1 MVKEE
6 QMKKE
11 IESIDTKNTDEEI
24 VIKGSKTYLFFKR
37 VLDIV
42 VSFISIVFLMA
53 TLIFPII
60 SLLVLIST
68 HGQVIFKDERM
79 GLNKKKIR
87 IYKFQTMFSD
97 AETNLDKYLDENQKK
112 KWQKERKLD
121 DDPRVTKLGKFLR
134 KTSLDELPQLFN
146 ILKGEMSFIGPRPW
160 IVDYAKYFTR
170 HQMRRLEVLP
180 GITGLAQC
188 SGRNNLGIIERIDID
203 VEYVENMSLF
213 LDVYIVL
220 KTIKSVLKKEGFSN
234 SKLAIHDELNI
245 LKNQSR
251 SPNRKKNKNSV
262 ISNVRSKVYI

>member
-1 MVKEE
+1 MIKEE

-11 IESIDTKNTDEEI
+11 IESIDTKNTDEKI
-24 VIKGSKTYLFFKR
+24 VIKGSRTYLFFKR

-146 ILKGEMSFIGPRPW
+146 ILGGSLSLVGPRPITKQELESNFTEYEQNQLMKVKPGLTGYW
-160 IVDYAKYFTR
+160 QVKDRSLATYESGERQKEELYYLPRRGLWFDFKIILLTIPAIFKGKGAK
-170 HQMRRLEVLP
+170 
-180 GITGLAQC
+180 
-188 SGRNNLGIIERIDID
+188 
-203 VEYVENMSLF
+203 
-213 LDVYIVL
+213 
-220 KTIKSVLKKEGFSN
+220 
-234 SKLAIHDELNI
+234 
-245 LKNQSR
+245 
-251 SPNRKKNKNSV
+251 
-262 ISNVRSKVYI
+262 

>member
-6 QMKKE
+6 QMTKE
-11 IESIDTKNTDEEI
+11 IESTNTKNTNEEI

-37 VLDIV
+37 VLDII
-42 VSFISIVFLMA
+42 VSFISIVFLMT

-68 HGQVIFKDERM
+68 RGQVIFKDERM

-146 ILKGEMSFIGPRPW
+146 ILGGSLSLVGPRP
-160 IVDYAKYFTR
+160 ITKQELENNFTEYEQEQLMKVKPGLTGYWQVKDR
-170 HQMRRLEVLP
+170 SLATYESGERQKEELYYLPRR
-180 GITGLAQC
+180 GFWF
-188 SGRNNLGIIERIDID
+188 D
-203 VEYVENMSLF
+203 VK
-213 LDVYIVL
+213 IVL
-220 KTIKSVLKKEGFSN
+220 LTIP
-234 SKLAIHDELNI
+234 AIF
-245 LKNQSR
+245 KG
-251 SPNRKKNKNSV
+251 KGAK
-262 ISNVRSKVYI
+262 

>member
-6 QMKKE
+6 QMKKK

-24 VIKGSKTYLFFKR
+24 VIKGNKSYLFFKI

-42 VSFISIVFLMA
+42 VSFISIVFLMV

-60 SLLVLIST
+60 SVLVLIST
-68 HGQVIFKDERM
+68 RGKVIFKDERM
-79 GLNKKKIR
+79 GLNKKKIS

-146 ILKGEMSFIGPRPW
+146 ILGGSLSLVGPRPITKQELESNFTEYEQNQLMKVKPGLTGYW
-160 IVDYAKYFTR
+160 QVKDRSLATYESGERQKEELYYLPRRGLWFDFKIILLTIPAIFKGKGAK
-170 HQMRRLEVLP
+170 
-180 GITGLAQC
+180 
-188 SGRNNLGIIERIDID
+188 
-203 VEYVENMSLF
+203 
-213 LDVYIVL
+213 
-220 KTIKSVLKKEGFSN
+220 
-234 SKLAIHDELNI
+234 
-245 LKNQSR
+245 
-251 SPNRKKNKNSV
+251 
-262 ISNVRSKVYI
+262 

>member
-42 VSFISIVFLMA
+42 VSFMSIVFLMA

-146 ILKGEMSFIGPRPW
+146 ILGGSLSLVGPRP
-160 IVDYAKYFTR
+160 ITKQELESNFTEYEQNQLMKVKPGLTGYWQVKDR
-170 HQMRRLEVLP
+170 SLATYESGERQKEELYYLPRR
-180 GITGLAQC
+180 GFWF
-188 SGRNNLGIIERIDID
+188 D
-203 VEYVENMSLF
+203 VK
-213 LDVYIVL
+213 IVL
-220 KTIKSVLKKEGFSN
+220 LTIP
-234 SKLAIHDELNI
+234 AIF
-245 LKNQSR
+245 KG
-251 SPNRKKNKNSV
+251 KGAK
-262 ISNVRSKVYI
+262 

>member
-1 MVKEE
+1 MIKEE

-146 ILKGEMSFIGPRPW
+146 ILGGSLSLVGPRP
-160 IVDYAKYFTR
+160 ITKQELESNFTEYEQNQLMKVKPGLTGYWQVKDR
-170 HQMRRLEVLP
+170 SLATYESGKRQKEELYYLPRR
-180 GITGLAQC
+180 GFWF
-188 SGRNNLGIIERIDID
+188 D
-203 VEYVENMSLF
+203 VK
-213 LDVYIVL
+213 IVL
-220 KTIKSVLKKEGFSN
+220 LTIP
-234 SKLAIHDELNI
+234 AIF
-245 LKNQSR
+245 KG
-251 SPNRKKNKNSV
+251 KGAK
-262 ISNVRSKVYI
+262 

>member
-6 QMKKE
+6 QMTKE
-11 IESIDTKNTDEEI
+11 IESTNTKNTNEEI

-37 VLDIV
+37 VLDII
-42 VSFISIVFLMA
+42 VSFISIVFLMT

-146 ILKGEMSFIGPRPW
+146 ILGGSLSLVGPRPITKQELENNFTEYEQEQLMKVKPGLTGYW
-160 IVDYAKYFTR
+160 QVKDRSLATYESGERQKEELYYLPRRGFWFDVKIILLTIPAIFKGKGAK
-170 HQMRRLEVLP
+170 
-180 GITGLAQC
+180 
-188 SGRNNLGIIERIDID
+188 
-203 VEYVENMSLF
+203 
-213 LDVYIVL
+213 
-220 KTIKSVLKKEGFSN
+220 
-234 SKLAIHDELNI
+234 
-245 LKNQSR
+245 
-251 SPNRKKNKNSV
+251 
-262 ISNVRSKVYI
+262 

>member
-11 IESIDTKNTDEEI
+11 IGSIDTKNADEEI
-24 VIKGSKTYLFFKR
+24 VIKGNKSYLFFKR

-42 VSFISIVFLMA
+42 LSIVFLMV

-60 SLLVLIST
+60 SILVLIST
-68 HGQVIFKDERM
+68 RGKVIFKDERM
-79 GLNKKKIR
+79 GLDKKKIS

-146 ILKGEMSFIGPRPW
+146 ILGGSLSLVGPRPITKQELENNFTEYEQNQLMKVKPGLTGYW
-160 IVDYAKYFTR
+160 QVKDRSLATYESGERQKEELYYLPRRGLWFDIKIILLTIPAIFKGKGAK
-170 HQMRRLEVLP
+170 
-180 GITGLAQC
+180 
-188 SGRNNLGIIERIDID
+188 
-203 VEYVENMSLF
+203 
-213 LDVYIVL
+213 
-220 KTIKSVLKKEGFSN
+220 
-234 SKLAIHDELNI
+234 
-245 LKNQSR
+245 
-251 SPNRKKNKNSV
+251 
-262 ISNVRSKVYI
+262 

>member
-11 IESIDTKNTDEEI
+11 IESIDTKNTDEKI
-24 VIKGSKTYLFFKR
+24 VIKGNITYLFFKR

-42 VSFISIVFLMA
+42 VSFICIVFLII
-53 TLIFPII
+53 TLVFPII
-60 SLLVLIST
+60 SVLVLIST
-68 HGQVIFKDERM
+68 RGQVIFKDERM

-146 ILKGEMSFIGPRPW
+146 ILGGSLSLVGPRPITKQELESNFTEYEQNQLMKVKPGLTGYW
-160 IVDYAKYFTR
+160 QVKDRSLATYESGERQKEELYYLPRRGLCFDIKIILLTIPAIFKGKGAK
-170 HQMRRLEVLP
+170 
-180 GITGLAQC
+180 
-188 SGRNNLGIIERIDID
+188 
-203 VEYVENMSLF
+203 
-213 LDVYIVL
+213 
-220 KTIKSVLKKEGFSN
+220 
-234 SKLAIHDELNI
+234 
-245 LKNQSR
+245 
-251 SPNRKKNKNSV
+251 
-262 ISNVRSKVYI
+262 

>member
-11 IESIDTKNTDEEI
+11 IESIDTENTDEEI
-24 VIKGSKTYLFFKR
+24 VIKGNKSYLFFKR

-42 VSFISIVFLMA
+42 FSFISIVFLMV

-60 SLLVLIST
+60 SVLVLIST
-68 HGQVIFKDERM
+68 RGKVIFKDERM
-79 GLNKKKIR
+79 GLNKKKIS

-146 ILKGEMSFIGPRPW
+146 IFGGSLSLVGPRPITKQELESNFTEYEQNQLMKVKPGLTGYW
-160 IVDYAKYFTR
+160 QVKNRSLATYESGERQKEELYYLPRRGLWFDIKIILLTIPAIFKGKGAK
-170 HQMRRLEVLP
+170 
-180 GITGLAQC
+180 
-188 SGRNNLGIIERIDID
+188 
-203 VEYVENMSLF
+203 
-213 LDVYIVL
+213 
-220 KTIKSVLKKEGFSN
+220 
-234 SKLAIHDELNI
+234 
-245 LKNQSR
+245 
-251 SPNRKKNKNSV
+251 
-262 ISNVRSKVYI
+262 

>member
-6 QMKKE
+6 QMNKK

-24 VIKGSKTYLFFKR
+24 VIKGNKSYLFFKR

-42 VSFISIVFLMA
+42 VSFISIVFLMV

-60 SLLVLIST
+60 SVLVLIST
-68 HGQVIFKDERM
+68 RGKVIFKDERM
-79 GLNKKKIR
+79 GLNKKKIS

-146 ILKGEMSFIGPRPW
+146 ILGGSLSLVGPRPITKQELESNFTEYEQNQLMKVKPGLTGYW
-160 IVDYAKYFTR
+160 QVKDRSLATYESGERQKEELYYLPRRGLWFDFKIILLTIPAIFKGKGAK
-170 HQMRRLEVLP
+170 
-180 GITGLAQC
+180 
-188 SGRNNLGIIERIDID
+188 
-203 VEYVENMSLF
+203 
-213 LDVYIVL
+213 
-220 KTIKSVLKKEGFSN
+220 
-234 SKLAIHDELNI
+234 
-245 LKNQSR
+245 
-251 SPNRKKNKNSV
+251 
-262 ISNVRSKVYI
+262 

>member
-11 IESIDTKNTDEEI
+11 IESIDTKNTDEKI

-68 HGQVIFKDERM
+68 RGQVIFKDERM

-146 ILKGEMSFIGPRPW
+146 ILGGSLSLVGPRPITKQELESNFTEYEQNQLMKVKPGLTGYW
-160 IVDYAKYFTR
+160 QVKDRSLATYESGERQKEELYYLPRRGLWFDFKIILLTIPAIFKGKGAK
-170 HQMRRLEVLP
+170 
-180 GITGLAQC
+180 
-188 SGRNNLGIIERIDID
+188 
-203 VEYVENMSLF
+203 
-213 LDVYIVL
+213 
-220 KTIKSVLKKEGFSN
+220 
-234 SKLAIHDELNI
+234 
-245 LKNQSR
+245 
-251 SPNRKKNKNSV
+251 
-262 ISNVRSKVYI
+262 

>member
-6 QMKKE
+6 QMTKE
-11 IESIDTKNTDEEI
+11 IESTNTKNTNEEI

-37 VLDIV
+37 VLDII
-42 VSFISIVFLMA
+42 VSFISIVFLMT

-60 SLLVLIST
+60 SLLVFIST

-146 ILKGEMSFIGPRPW
+146 ILGGSLSLVGPRPITKQELENNFTEYEQEQLMKVKPGLTGYW
-160 IVDYAKYFTR
+160 QVKDRSLATYESGERQKEELYYLPRRGFWFDVKIILLTIPAIFKGKGAK
-170 HQMRRLEVLP
+170 
-180 GITGLAQC
+180 
-188 SGRNNLGIIERIDID
+188 
-203 VEYVENMSLF
+203 
-213 LDVYIVL
+213 
-220 KTIKSVLKKEGFSN
+220 
-234 SKLAIHDELNI
+234 
-245 LKNQSR
+245 
-251 SPNRKKNKNSV
+251 
-262 ISNVRSKVYI
+262 

>member
-6 QMKKE
+6 QMKKD

-24 VIKGSKTYLFFKR
+24 VIKGNKSYLFFKR

-42 VSFISIVFLMA
+42 VSFISIVFLMV

-60 SLLVLIST
+60 SVLVLIST
-68 HGQVIFKDERM
+68 RGKVIFRDERM
-79 GLNKKKIR
+79 GLNKKKIS

-146 ILKGEMSFIGPRPW
+146 ILGGNLSLVGPRPITKQELESNFTEYEQNQLMKVKPGLTGYW
-160 IVDYAKYFTR
+160 QVKDRSLATYESGERQKEELYYLPRRGLWFDIKIILLTIPAIFKGKGAK
-170 HQMRRLEVLP
+170 
-180 GITGLAQC
+180 
-188 SGRNNLGIIERIDID
+188 
-203 VEYVENMSLF
+203 
-213 LDVYIVL
+213 
-220 KTIKSVLKKEGFSN
+220 
-234 SKLAIHDELNI
+234 
-245 LKNQSR
+245 
-251 SPNRKKNKNSV
+251 
-262 ISNVRSKVYI
+262 

>member
-11 IESIDTKNTDEEI
+11 IESIDTENTDEEI
-24 VIKGSKTYLFFKR
+24 NKSYLFFKR

-42 VSFISIVFLMA
+42 FSFISIVFLMV

-60 SLLVLIST
+60 SVLVLIST
-68 HGQVIFKDERM
+68 RGKVIFKDERM
-79 GLNKKKIR
+79 GLNKKKIS

-146 ILKGEMSFIGPRPW
+146 ILGGSLSLVGPRPITKQELESNFTEYEQNQLMKVKPGLTGYW
-160 IVDYAKYFTR
+160 QVKDRSLATYESGERQKEELYYLPRRGLWFDIKIILLTIPAIFKGKGAK
-170 HQMRRLEVLP
+170 
-180 GITGLAQC
+180 
-188 SGRNNLGIIERIDID
+188 
-203 VEYVENMSLF
+203 
-213 LDVYIVL
+213 
-220 KTIKSVLKKEGFSN
+220 
-234 SKLAIHDELNI
+234 
-245 LKNQSR
+245 
-251 SPNRKKNKNSV
+251 
-262 ISNVRSKVYI
+262 

>member
-146 ILKGEMSFIGPRPW
+146 ILGGSLSLVGPRP
-160 IVDYAKYFTR
+160 ITKQELESNFTEYEQNQLMKVKPGLTGYWQVKDR
-170 HQMRRLEVLP
+170 SLATYESGERQNEELYYLPRR
-180 GITGLAQC
+180 GFWF
-188 SGRNNLGIIERIDID
+188 D
-203 VEYVENMSLF
+203 VK
-213 LDVYIVL
+213 IVL
-220 KTIKSVLKKEGFSN
+220 LTIP
-234 SKLAIHDELNI
+234 AIF
-245 LKNQSR
+245 KG
-251 SPNRKKNKNSV
+251 KGAK
-262 ISNVRSKVYI
+262 

>member
-11 IESIDTKNTDEEI
+11 IESIDTENTDEEI
-24 VIKGSKTYLFFKR
+24 VIKGNKSYLFFKR

-42 VSFISIVFLMA
+42 FSFISIVFLMV

-60 SLLVLIST
+60 SVLVLIST
-68 HGQVIFKDERM
+68 RGKVIFKDERM
-79 GLNKKKIR
+79 GLNKKKIS

-146 ILKGEMSFIGPRPW
+146 ILGGSLSLVGPRPITKQELESNFTEYEQNQLMKVKPGLTGYW
-160 IVDYAKYFTR
+160 QVKDRSLATYESGERQKEELYYLPRRGLWFDIKIILLTIPAIFKGKGAK
-170 HQMRRLEVLP
+170 
-180 GITGLAQC
+180 
-188 SGRNNLGIIERIDID
+188 
-203 VEYVENMSLF
+203 
-213 LDVYIVL
+213 
-220 KTIKSVLKKEGFSN
+220 
-234 SKLAIHDELNI
+234 
-245 LKNQSR
+245 
-251 SPNRKKNKNSV
+251 
-262 ISNVRSKVYI
+262 

>member
-11 IESIDTKNTDEEI
+11 IGSIDTKNADEEI
-24 VIKGSKTYLFFKR
+24 VIKGNKSYLFFKR

-42 VSFISIVFLMA
+42 FSFISIVFLMV

-60 SLLVLIST
+60 SILVLIST
-68 HGQVIFKDERM
+68 RGKVIFKDERM
-79 GLNKKKIR
+79 GLDKKKIS

-146 ILKGEMSFIGPRPW
+146 ILGGSLSLVGPRPITKQELENNFTEYEQNQLMKVKPGLTGYW
-160 IVDYAKYFTR
+160 QVKDRSLATYESGERQKEELYYLPRRGLWFDIKIILLTIPAIFKGKGAK
-170 HQMRRLEVLP
+170 
-180 GITGLAQC
+180 
-188 SGRNNLGIIERIDID
+188 
-203 VEYVENMSLF
+203 
-213 LDVYIVL
+213 
-220 KTIKSVLKKEGFSN
+220 
-234 SKLAIHDELNI
+234 
-245 LKNQSR
+245 
-251 SPNRKKNKNSV
+251 
-262 ISNVRSKVYI
+262 

>member
-146 ILKGEMSFIGPRPW
+146 ILGGSLSLVGPRP
-160 IVDYAKYFTR
+160 ITKQELESNFTEYEQNQLMKVKPGLTCYWQVKDR
-170 HQMRRLEVLP
+170 SLATYESGERQKEELYYLPRR
-180 GITGLAQC
+180 GFWF
-188 SGRNNLGIIERIDID
+188 D
-203 VEYVENMSLF
+203 VK
-213 LDVYIVL
+213 IVL
-220 KTIKSVLKKEGFSN
+220 LTIP
-234 SKLAIHDELNI
+234 AIF
-245 LKNQSR
+245 KG
-251 SPNRKKNKNSV
+251 KGAK
-262 ISNVRSKVYI
+262 

>member
-6 QMKKE
+6 QMKKD

-24 VIKGSKTYLFFKR
+24 VIKGNKSYLFFKR

-42 VSFISIVFLMA
+42 VSFISIVFLMV

-60 SLLVLIST
+60 SVLVLIST
-68 HGQVIFKDERM
+68 RGKVIFKDERM
-79 GLNKKKIR
+79 GLNKKKIS

-146 ILKGEMSFIGPRPW
+146 ILGGSLSLVGPRPITKQELESNFTEYEQNQLMKVKPGLTGYW
-160 IVDYAKYFTR
+160 QVKDRSLATYESGERQKEELYYLPRRGLWFDIKIILLTIPAIFKGKGAK
-170 HQMRRLEVLP
+170 
-180 GITGLAQC
+180 
-188 SGRNNLGIIERIDID
+188 
-203 VEYVENMSLF
+203 
-213 LDVYIVL
+213 
-220 KTIKSVLKKEGFSN
+220 
-234 SKLAIHDELNI
+234 
-245 LKNQSR
+245 
-251 SPNRKKNKNSV
+251 
-262 ISNVRSKVYI
+262 

>member
-24 VIKGSKTYLFFKR
+24 VIKGNKSYLFFKR

-42 VSFISIVFLMA
+42 VSFMSIVFLMV

-60 SLLVLIST
+60 SVLVLIST
-68 HGQVIFKDERM
+68 RGKVIFKDERM
-79 GLNKKKIR
+79 GLNKKKIS

-146 ILKGEMSFIGPRPW
+146 ILGGSLSLVGPRPITKQELENNFTEYEQNQLMKVKPGLTGYW
-160 IVDYAKYFTR
+160 QVKDRSLATYESGERQKEELYYLPRRGLWFDFKIILLTIPAIFKGKGAK
-170 HQMRRLEVLP
+170 
-180 GITGLAQC
+180 
-188 SGRNNLGIIERIDID
+188 
-203 VEYVENMSLF
+203 
-213 LDVYIVL
+213 
-220 KTIKSVLKKEGFSN
+220 
-234 SKLAIHDELNI
+234 
-245 LKNQSR
+245 
-251 SPNRKKNKNSV
+251 
-262 ISNVRSKVYI
+262 

>member
-6 QMKKE
+6 QMKKD

-24 VIKGSKTYLFFKR
+24 VIKGNKSYLFFKR

-42 VSFISIVFLMA
+42 VSFISIVFLMV

-60 SLLVLIST
+60 SVLVLIST
-68 HGQVIFKDERM
+68 RGTVIFKDERM
-79 GLNKKKIR
+79 GLNKKKIS

-146 ILKGEMSFIGPRPW
+146 ILGGSLSLVGPRPITKQELESNFTEYEQNQLMKVKPGLTGYW
-160 IVDYAKYFTR
+160 QVKDRSLATYESGERQKEELYYLPRRGLWFDIKIILLTIPAIFKGKGAK
-170 HQMRRLEVLP
+170 
-180 GITGLAQC
+180 
-188 SGRNNLGIIERIDID
+188 
-203 VEYVENMSLF
+203 
-213 LDVYIVL
+213 
-220 KTIKSVLKKEGFSN
+220 
-234 SKLAIHDELNI
+234 
-245 LKNQSR
+245 
-251 SPNRKKNKNSV
+251 
-262 ISNVRSKVYI
+262 

>member
-146 ILKGEMSFIGPRPW
+146 ILGGNLSLVGPRP
-160 IVDYAKYFTR
+160 ITKQELESNFTEYEQNQLMKVKPGLTGYWQVKDR
-170 HQMRRLEVLP
+170 SLATYESGERQKEELYYLPRR
-180 GITGLAQC
+180 GFWF
-188 SGRNNLGIIERIDID
+188 D
-203 VEYVENMSLF
+203 VK
-213 LDVYIVL
+213 IVL
-220 KTIKSVLKKEGFSN
+220 LTIP
-234 SKLAIHDELNI
+234 AIF
-245 LKNQSR
+245 KG
-251 SPNRKKNKNSV
+251 KGAK
-262 ISNVRSKVYI
+262 

>member
-6 QMKKE
+6 QMTKE
-11 IESIDTKNTDEEI
+11 IESTNTKNTNEEI

-37 VLDIV
+37 VLDII
-42 VSFISIVFLMA
+42 VSFISIVFLMT

-146 ILKGEMSFIGPRPW
+146 ILGGSLSLVGPRPITKQELENNFTEYEQEQLMKVKPGLTGYW
-160 IVDYAKYFTR
+160 QVKDRSLATYESGERQKEELYYLPRRGFWFDVKIILLTIPAIFKGKVAK
-170 HQMRRLEVLP
+170 
-180 GITGLAQC
+180 
-188 SGRNNLGIIERIDID
+188 
-203 VEYVENMSLF
+203 
-213 LDVYIVL
+213 
-220 KTIKSVLKKEGFSN
+220 
-234 SKLAIHDELNI
+234 
-245 LKNQSR
+245 
-251 SPNRKKNKNSV
+251 
-262 ISNVRSKVYI
+262 

>member
-112 KWQKERKLD
+112 KWQKERTLD

-146 ILKGEMSFIGPRPW
+146 ILGGSLSLVGPRP
-160 IVDYAKYFTR
+160 ITKQELESNFTEYEQNQLMKVKPGLTGYWQVKDR
-170 HQMRRLEVLP
+170 SLATYESGERQKEELYYLPRR
-180 GITGLAQC
+180 GFWF
-188 SGRNNLGIIERIDID
+188 D
-203 VEYVENMSLF
+203 VK
-213 LDVYIVL
+213 IVL
-220 KTIKSVLKKEGFSN
+220 LTIP
-234 SKLAIHDELNI
+234 AIF
-245 LKNQSR
+245 KG
-251 SPNRKKNKNSV
+251 KGAK
-262 ISNVRSKVYI
+262 

>member
-6 QMKKE
+6 QMKKD

-24 VIKGSKTYLFFKR
+24 VIKGNKSYLFFKR

-42 VSFISIVFLMA
+42 VSFISIVFLMV

-60 SLLVLIST
+60 SVLVLIST
-68 HGQVIFKDERM
+68 RGKVIFKDERM
-79 GLNKKKIR
+79 GLNKKKIS

-146 ILKGEMSFIGPRPW
+146 ILGGSLSLVGPRPITKQELEGNFTEYEQNQLMKVKPGLTGYW
-160 IVDYAKYFTR
+160 QVKDRSLATYESGERQKEELYYLPRRGLWFDIKIILLTIPAIFKGKGAK
-170 HQMRRLEVLP
+170 
-180 GITGLAQC
+180 
-188 SGRNNLGIIERIDID
+188 
-203 VEYVENMSLF
+203 
-213 LDVYIVL
+213 
-220 KTIKSVLKKEGFSN
+220 
-234 SKLAIHDELNI
+234 
-245 LKNQSR
+245 
-251 SPNRKKNKNSV
+251 
-262 ISNVRSKVYI
+262 

>member
-11 IESIDTKNTDEEI
+11 IESIDTENTDEEI
-24 VIKGSKTYLFFKR
+24 VIKGNKSYLFFKR

-42 VSFISIVFLMA
+42 FSFISIVFLMV

-60 SLLVLIST
+60 SVLVLIST
-68 HGQVIFKDERM
+68 RGKVIFKDERM
-79 GLNKKKIR
+79 GLNKKKIS

-146 ILKGEMSFIGPRPW
+146 ILGGSLSLVGPRPITKQELESNFTEYEQNQLMKVKPGLTGYW
-160 IVDYAKYFTR
+160 QVKNRSLATYESGERQKEELYYLPRRGLWFDIKIILLTIPAIFKGKGAK
-170 HQMRRLEVLP
+170 
-180 GITGLAQC
+180 
-188 SGRNNLGIIERIDID
+188 
-203 VEYVENMSLF
+203 
-213 LDVYIVL
+213 
-220 KTIKSVLKKEGFSN
+220 
-234 SKLAIHDELNI
+234 
-245 LKNQSR
+245 
-251 SPNRKKNKNSV
+251 
-262 ISNVRSKVYI
+262 

>member
-11 IESIDTKNTDEEI
+11 IGSIDTKNTDEEI
-24 VIKGSKTYLFFKR
+24 VIKGNKSYLFFKR

-42 VSFISIVFLMA
+42 VSFISIVFLMV

-60 SLLVLIST
+60 SVLVLIST
-68 HGQVIFKDERM
+68 RGKVIFKDERM
-79 GLNKKKIR
+79 GLNKKKIS

-146 ILKGEMSFIGPRPW
+146 ILGGSLSLVGPRPITKQELENNFTEYEQNQLMKVKPGLTGYW
-160 IVDYAKYFTR
+160 QVKDRSLATYESGERQKEELYYLPRRGLWFDIKIILLTIPAIFKGKGAK
-170 HQMRRLEVLP
+170 
-180 GITGLAQC
+180 
-188 SGRNNLGIIERIDID
+188 
-203 VEYVENMSLF
+203 
-213 LDVYIVL
+213 
-220 KTIKSVLKKEGFSN
+220 
-234 SKLAIHDELNI
+234 
-245 LKNQSR
+245 
-251 SPNRKKNKNSV
+251 
-262 ISNVRSKVYI
+262 

>member
-24 VIKGSKTYLFFKR
+24 VIKGNKSYLFFKR

-42 VSFISIVFLMA
+42 VSFISIVFLMV

-60 SLLVLIST
+60 SVLVLIST
-68 HGQVIFKDERM
+68 RGKVIFKDERM
-79 GLNKKKIR
+79 GLNKKKIS

-146 ILKGEMSFIGPRPW
+146 ILGGSLSLVGPRPITKQELENNFTEYEQNQLMKVKPGLTGYW
-160 IVDYAKYFTR
+160 QVKDRSLATYESGERQKEELYYLPRRGLWFDFKIILLTIPAIFKGKGAK
-170 HQMRRLEVLP
+170 
-180 GITGLAQC
+180 
-188 SGRNNLGIIERIDID
+188 
-203 VEYVENMSLF
+203 
-213 LDVYIVL
+213 
-220 KTIKSVLKKEGFSN
+220 
-234 SKLAIHDELNI
+234 
-245 LKNQSR
+245 
-251 SPNRKKNKNSV
+251 
-262 ISNVRSKVYI
+262 